1 MKLHTLVAAAVLGL
15 GLSTS
20 LMAGDAISE
29 ALVHK
34 AEKKSKSISS
44 TELQK
49 MIDDGEEFIGLDVR
63 EANMR
68 MEGTFDAEENVEIA
82 RGVLEFDVGKA
93 IPNKKALIIVY
104 CRAGKSAALVADT
117 MKHKLGYSNV
127 KYLKGGLDTWLEE
140 GHSIFNHF
148 GEMVLAK

>member
-1 MKLHTLVAAAVLGL
+1 MKLHKLMAAALLGL
-15 GLSTS
+15 GLSIP
-20 LMAGDAISE
+20 LLAGDALSE

-34 AEKKSKSISS
+34 AEKNVESISS

-49 MIDDGEEFIGLDVR
+49 MIDNGDEFIGLDVR

-104 CRAGKSAALVADT
+104 CRAGKSAALATDT
-117 MKHKLGYSNV
+117 MQRQLGYSNV
-127 KYLKGGLDTWLEE
+127 KYLKGGLDEWLEE
-140 GHSIFNHF
+140 GHAIFNHF

>member
-34 AEKKSKSISS
+34 AEKNSKSISS

-49 MIDDGEEFIGLDVR
+49 MIDDAEEFIALDVR
-63 EANMR
+63 EADMR
-68 MEGTFDAEENVEIA
+68 VEGTFDAEENVEIA
-82 RGVLEFDVGKA
+82 RGLLEFEVGKA
-93 IPNKKALIIVY
+93 IPNKKALVIVY
-104 CRAGKSAALVADT
+104 CRAGKSAALAAET
-117 MKHKLGYSNV
+117 MKRQLGYGNV
-127 KYLKGGLDTWLEE
+127 KYLEGGLDTWLEE
-140 GHSIFNHF
+140 GHVIFNHF
-148 GEMVLAK
+148 GEMKLSK